1 MNIATCTE
9 DFLTYTAMEF
19 SRLHPDDLARKRRL
33 LRCPECNGI
42 GYFHNTSYDFRI
54 PPFFGARCHV
64 PGCSLAAL
72 EYDNSRLDAPDSRD
86 QVLLMPGGKIIVEF
100 EYGGYDKPECDEDIF
115 SEPIRGHIRNDGYRP
130 DACSHRRLSTLLRL
144 LVNSPEFRTSRKLID
159 VNRDSNTTVAD
170 FFVPLENV
178 TEQYLGHYKGFWG
191 VISDVRYDKNEA
203 SVWFNSGGQDNV
215 SFCMDKMHLID
226 FFNRYPVR
234 DAEELAGAYI
244 LVFGTLKYCPRKKL
258 YCVIEDPCFMAL
270 R

>member
-1 MNIATCTE
+1 MDIAFCTE
-9 DFLTYTAMEF
+9 DLLTYTAMEF
-19 SRLHPDDLARKRRL
+19 SRLLPDELAHKRRL
-33 LRCPECNGI
+33 LRCTECNGI

-100 EYGGYDKPECDEDIF
+100 EYGGYVKPEFDENVPPELIQA
-115 SEPIRGHIRNDGYRP
+115 RNHRNGYRP
-130 DACSHRRLSTLLRL
+130 DASFHRCLNSLLRL
-144 LVNSPEFRTSRKLID
+144 LVNSPDFRNSRKRID
-159 VNRDSNTTVAD
+159 VNRDIDITVAD

-178 TEQYLGHYKGFWG
+178 TEQYLGHYRGYWG
-191 VISDVRYDKNEA
+191 VISDVRFDKNDS

-215 SFCMDKMHLID
+215 SFCMDKIHLTD
-226 FFNRYPVR
+226 FFKKYPVR
-234 DAEELAGAYI
+234 DAEELSGAYL